1 MRIDINLASQPYED
15 SRRFWTYWGTGLALL
30 AIATALLVFLAVT
43 GFVRAGRDREQI
55 SKLKAEI
62 AAYDQEKAHAEAILN
77 QPKNRDLRERSRFL
91 NQLFERKAFSWT
103 RVFENLEQV
112 MPAHLHVISIHPG
125 VSSGNTIDIKLIVG
139 GDSPEQAQDLVRKM
153 ENSNHFKET
162 RIASEKFVTD
172 EGGNRD
178 RVQFEIEAA
187 YLPLVG
193 ANETSG
199 GMH

>member
-15 SRRFWTYWGTGLALL
+15 SRRFWTYWGAGLALL
-30 AIATALLVFLAVT
+30 ALATALLVFLAVS

-62 AAYDQEKAHAEAILN
+62 AKYDQEKAEAEAILN

-125 VSSGNTIDIKLIVG
+125 ISSGNTIDIKLVVG
-139 GDSPEQAQDLVRKM
+139 GDSPEQALDLVRKM

-162 RIASEKFVTD
+162 RIASERFVTD

-187 YLPLVG
+187 YLPSVG

>member
-30 AIATALLVFLAVT
+30 ALATALLVFLAVS

-55 SKLKAEI
+55 AKLKAES
-62 AAYDQEKAHAEAILN
+62 AAYDQEKAQAEAVLN

-125 VSSGNTIDIKLIVG
+125 VSSGNAIDIKLVVG
-139 GDSPEQAQDLVRKM
+139 GDSPDQALNLVRKM

-162 RIASEKFVTD
+162 RISSERFVTD

-187 YLPLVG
+187 YLPSVG
-193 ANETSG
+193 TNEAGG
-199 GMH
+199 GMQ

>member
-15 SRRFWTYWGTGLALL
+15 SRRFWTFWGTGLALL
-30 AIATALLVFLAVT
+30 ALATALLVFLAVS

-55 SKLKAEI
+55 AKLKAES
-62 AAYDQEKAHAEAILN
+62 AAYDQEKAQAEAVLN

-125 VSSGNTIDIKLIVG
+125 ISSGNTIDIKLVVG

-162 RIASEKFVTD
+162 RISSEKFVTD

-187 YLPLVG
+187 YLPSVG

>member
-30 AIATALLVFLAVT
+30 AIATALLVFLAVS

-55 SKLKAEI
+55 AKLKAEI
-62 AAYDQEKAHAEAILN
+62 AAYDQEKAQAEAILN
-77 QPKNRDLRERSRFL
+77 QPKNRELRERSRFL

-125 VSSGNTIDIKLIVG
+125 ISSGNTIDIKLVVG
-139 GDSPEQAQDLVRKM
+139 GDSPEQALDLVRKM

-162 RIASEKFVTD
+162 RISSEKFVTD
-172 EGGNRD
+172 QPGSSD

-187 YLPLVG
+187 YLPSVG

>member
-1 MRIDINLASQPYED
+1 
-15 SRRFWTYWGTGLALL
+15 
-30 AIATALLVFLAVT
+30 
-43 GFVRAGRDREQI
+43 
-55 SKLKAEI
+55 
-62 AAYDQEKAHAEAILN
+62 
-77 QPKNRDLRERSRFL
+77 L

-125 VSSGNTIDIKLIVG
+125 ISSGNTIDIKLVVG
-139 GDSPEQAQDLVRKM
+139 GDSPDQALDLVRKM

-162 RIASEKFVTD
+162 RISSERFVTD

-187 YLPLVG
+187 YLPSVG
-193 ANETSG
+193 TNEAGG
-199 GMH
+199 GMQ